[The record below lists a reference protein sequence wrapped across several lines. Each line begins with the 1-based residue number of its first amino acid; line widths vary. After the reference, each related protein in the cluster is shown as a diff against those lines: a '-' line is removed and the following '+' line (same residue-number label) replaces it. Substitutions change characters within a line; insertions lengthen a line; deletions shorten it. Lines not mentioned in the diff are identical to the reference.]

1 MLLMARTTLVI
12 ILLSVLT
19 ACSPPAE
26 INSHERR
33 AYNNAGRYNGRVD
46 YKVPNYWHAVA
57 PSVPMRIDEYE
68 ITSTDPK
75 LKQSAVMAVYIFPG
89 DAGGVDSNI
98 ARWKAQ
104 FKNDSHLKVGNE
116 EQFNLGDMPI
126 TTITISGTYLK
137 PTDLMDPKSPKTEVP
152 NQAITTAIV
161 ELRNQ
166 VWFFKLIGDAELVR
180 SENKNFNK
188 MIDSFSLKLQ

>member
-1 MLLMARTTLVI
+1 MTRAILVI
-12 ILLSVLT
+12 TILLLALT

-26 INSHERR
+26 INPHERR
-33 AYNNAGRYNGRVD
+33 TYNNAGRYNGRVD

-68 ITSTDPK
+68 IADPK

-89 DAGGVDSNI
+89 NAGGVDSNI

-104 FKNDSHLKVGNE
+104 FKNDSHLKVGQE
-116 EQFNLGDMPI
+116 EQFNLGDLPI

-152 NQAITTAIV
+152 NQALTTAIV
-161 ELRNQ
+161 ELRSQ